1 MSKGVRITV
10 VRRYLHQD
18 LIDELVEPKTTIERC
33 PGFADGQ
40 EFLFDDWPTKPD
52 GFCDAAWQAI
62 YTGATLCWFDANLE
76 SITVPNTWIACCP
89 DGLRPV
95 VFTVE
100 RVDMP
105 ASGEPKS
112 KERS

>member
-1 MSKGVRITV
+1 MRKRIRIAV
-10 VRRYLHQD
+10 VRRYLHED
-18 LIDELVEPKTTIERC
+18 LISEFVDRKITIERC

-52 GFCDAAWQAI
+52 GFCDMAWQAI

-100 RVDMP
+100 RVDAP
-105 ASGEPKS
+105 TGDESDPKEES
-112 KERS
+112 